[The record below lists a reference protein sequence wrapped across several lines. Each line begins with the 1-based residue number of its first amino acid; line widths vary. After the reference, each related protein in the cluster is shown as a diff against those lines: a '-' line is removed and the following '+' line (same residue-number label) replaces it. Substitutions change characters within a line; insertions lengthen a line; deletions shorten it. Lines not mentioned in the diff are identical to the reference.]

1 MIEHKSTAVFVNKIL
16 NELNYNSKI
25 LKRDKNYM
33 VYIKESEKI
42 SDFIKLLN
50 AYTSLFYYEDMSVR
64 EIAESIDIKES
75 TVKSHLHR
83 GRMLLKNKLKGDYD
97 FV

>member
-1 MIEHKSTAVFVNKIL
+1 MIH
-16 NELNYNSKI
+16 
-25 LKRDKNYM
+25 
-33 VYIKESEKI
+33 
-42 SDFIKLLN
+42 
-50 AYTSLFYYEDMSVR
+50 LFYYEDMSVR